1 MIYNLLITA
10 ILIVAFFMC
19 YKEMQNSKDEYFIY
33 AERMKED
40 NNILKEDNAKYL
52 NQIEFLRSESLE
64 SYRKGLYDGLEVK
77 KDNILVVEPKPVKTF
92 EELKEITENKK
103 EFKVKE
109 EEMKTIVDDYWK

>member
-19 YKEMQNSKDEYFIY
+19 YKEMQNSKDEYYIF

-40 NNILKEDNAKYL
+40 NDILKEDKTKYL
-52 NQIEFLRSESLE
+52 NQIELLRSESLE

-77 KDNILVVEPKPVKTF
+77 KDNILVVEPKPIKTL
-92 EELKEITENKK
+92 EEHQEIADIKK
-103 EFKVKE
+103 AFKAKE
-109 EEMKTIVDDYWK
+109 EEINSIVEDYWG